1 MLHQHQCVA
10 DTVFNMCLNPI
21 NAELQEFGK
30 PKFTHE
36 GALKLPCGKCTE
48 CKSQRAVQWAIR
60 ARHEI
65 ALHDENCFLTL
76 TYEDKNLPSHLIV
89 KDPFQRFM
97 KRLRKH
103 VKKPLRYMVSHE
115 YGSQHFRPHHH
126 AIIFG
131 WNPKE
136 QYEPRTTGSGEKI
149 FRSKELE
156 KLWTNGFSSVGTANE
171 RTAYYIAS
179 YALKGAKHEI
189 LLPNGEYAIVNDQFD
204 CSRRPAIGLN
214 YFINNQEYLVNSK
227 DPMPRYYV
235 KKLKEINPLL
245 HERYENEIMDVLKT
259 RSSHEMYAKY
269 ILDQHKVKNSS
280 SEFRS
285 TPEDTRENLYLESD
299 LKFNRDEYHRHN
311 KE

>member
-1 MLHQHQCVA
+1 MLSQPQCVA

-136 QYEPRTTGSGEKI
+136 QYEQ
-149 FRSKELE
+149 
-156 KLWTNGFSSVGTANE
+156 
-171 RTAYYIAS
+171 
-179 YALKGAKHEI
+179 
-189 LLPNGEYAIVNDQFD
+189 DQGQHQVYTKML
-204 CSRRPAIGLN
+204 CHY
-214 YFINNQEYLVNSK
+214 YFIWIYSK
-227 DPMPRYYV
+227 ISLQTRR
-235 KKLKEINPLL
+235 KKNFI
-245 HERYENEIMDVLKT
+245 
-259 RSSHEMYAKY
+259 
-269 ILDQHKVKNSS
+269 
-280 SEFRS
+280 
-285 TPEDTRENLYLESD
+285 
-299 LKFNRDEYHRHN
+299 
-311 KE
+311 